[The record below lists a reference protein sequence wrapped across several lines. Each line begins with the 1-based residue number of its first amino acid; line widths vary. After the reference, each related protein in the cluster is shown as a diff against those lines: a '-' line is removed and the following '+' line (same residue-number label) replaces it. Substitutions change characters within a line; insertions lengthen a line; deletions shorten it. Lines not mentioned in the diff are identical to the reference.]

1 MNQNALPPADLNK
14 LRNILGNAKALINK
28 VEGGNYET
36 GNVNLDTSVTGEQ
49 LVENSGGH
57 TNTSGPSTSNV
68 APKVVNGQAQY
79 KNMNTS
85 KMPAHIK
92 EAMMKQPIPQ
102 MSMAGTTFSLDDV
115 SELVDKPLPTTLSN
129 PKRPASIQENR
140 QPIVQNVN
148 DSFTVSET
156 ALRGIIKDVVKDELL
171 EFMSETFTKK
181 LTEQAI
187 KKTINTLIREGK
199 ITTKKKVN
207 S

>member
-28 VEGGNYET
+28 VEGGEYET
-36 GNVNLDTSVTGEQ
+36 GNVSLDTSVTGEQ
-49 LVENSGGH
+49 LVENSGGQP
-57 TNTSGPSTSNV
+57 NTSGPNTSNV

-79 KNMNTS
+79 KNMDTS

-92 EAMMKQPIPQ
+92 EVMMKTPIPQ
-102 MSMAGTTFSLDDV
+102 MSMANATFSLDDV
-115 SELVDKPLPTTLSN
+115 SDLVDKPLPTTLSN
-129 PKRPASIQENR
+129 PKRPAG
-140 QPIVQNVN
+140 IVESTQQVQQNTN
-148 DSFTVSET
+148 DTFTVSET

-207 S
+207 G